1 MRAEPF
7 QIQNFINGEFVEPIS
22 GRYLDNVEPAT
33 GKPYSQVADS
43 DAHDVDL
50 AVAAAEKA
58 FSDWSKKTAAERS
71 DFLLRIAGLVERDLE
86 KFARAESIDTG
97 KPIALARSLDI
108 PRAVANFRFFATA
121 ILHTESEAHI
131 TDNIAF
137 NYTLRQPRGIA
148 GLISP
153 WNLPLY
159 LLSWKI
165 APAIAVGNT
174 AIAKPSELTPMTAYM
189 LCEVAREVGLPNGV
203 LNVVHG
209 TGPNVGSAITAHP
222 KINTISFTG
231 GTATGRKV
239 AEACA
244 PLFKKVSLEL
254 GGKNPNIIF
263 ADADLDAAIAGS
275 VRSSFANQG
284 QVCLC
289 GSRLFVE
296 RSAYKNFV
304 ERFID
309 KASQLCLGD
318 PLDEKTEQGAI
329 VNKTQLEKV
338 KFYVDLAQKEG
349 GKIALGGSAPQAPNE
364 RCREGYF
371 FQPTVITGLS
381 VSCRTNREEIFG
393 PVITITPFDS
403 EEEVIDHANDVEYG
417 LSSSVWTQNLS
428 RAHRVAERIN
438 TGTVWVN
445 CWLVRD
451 LRVPFGGMKQSG
463 VGREGGEEALALLHR
478 AKKCLHREVRYLSYE
493 NRAEVEDLIARL
505 RGYLWHTS
513 SLEGF
518 RQIHAQN
525 AIKVNRGDLPKAYSQ
540 SQYSNCLEE
549 GGISLF
555 DLITH
560 RDRDLIGEDLLLL
573 DKWPGVMF
581 RHTPTVFLG
590 MELSSIASNL
600 LFYPELKRRRG
611 LGGIIPRIEVC
622 HVGDIS
628 LDLVKKIGLWVEAKP
643 TDILFYRDVDDAIGA
658 LAPKETQ

>member
-1 MRAEPF
+1 VRTESP
-7 QIQNFINGEFVEPIS
+7 QIQNFIDGQLVEPA
-22 GRYLDNVEPAT
+22 GGKYLDNIEPAT

-43 DAHDVDL
+43 GASDVET

-58 FSDWSKKTAAERS
+58 FVDWSKKSAAERS
-71 DFLLRIAGLVERDLE
+71 KILLRIGDLIERDLE
-86 KFARAESIDTG
+86 KLARAESIDTG
-97 KPIALARSLDI
+97 KPLSLARTLDI
-108 PRAVANFRFFATA
+108 PRAASNFRFFATA
-121 ILHTESEAHI
+121 ILHTESQAHI
-131 TDNIAF
+131 TDNVAF

-189 LCEVAREVGLPNGV
+189 LCEIAREAGLPSGV

-209 TGPNVGSAITAHP
+209 TGPNVGGAITEHP

-231 GTATGRKV
+231 GTVTGRKV
-239 AEACA
+239 AESCA

-289 GSRLFVE
+289 GSRVFVE
-296 RSAYKNFV
+296 RSAYKDFV
-304 ERFID
+304 DRFIE
-309 KASQLCLGD
+309 KVSQMKMGD
-318 PLDEKTEQGAI
+318 PLDEKTDQGAI
-329 VNKTQLEKV
+329 ASKTQLEKI

-349 GKIALGGSAPQAPNE
+349 GKIALGGKAPESINE
-364 RCREGYF
+364 RCRDGYF
-371 FQPTVITGLS
+371 FQPTVITGLP

-393 PVITITPFDS
+393 PVVTITPFDN
-403 EEEVIDHANDVEYG
+403 EEEVINYANDCDYG
-417 LSSSVWTQNLS
+417 LASSVWTQNLN

-463 VGREGGEEALALLHR
+463 VGREGGEEALR
-478 AKKCLHREVRYLSYE
+478 FF
-493 NRAEVEDLIARL
+493 
-505 RGYLWHTS
+505 T
-513 SLEGF
+513 
-518 RQIHAQN
+518 
-525 AIKVNRGDLPKAYSQ
+525 
-540 SQYSNCLEE
+540 
-549 GGISLF
+549 
-555 DLITH
+555 
-560 RDRDLIGEDLLLL
+560 
-573 DKWPGVMF
+573 
-581 RHTPTVFLG
+581 
-590 MELSSIASNL
+590 
-600 LFYPELKRRRG
+600 
-611 LGGIIPRIEVC
+611 
-622 HVGDIS
+622 
-628 LDLVKKIGLWVEAKP
+628 EAKNVC
-643 TDILFYRDVDDAIGA
+643 IA
-658 LAPKETQ
+658 K